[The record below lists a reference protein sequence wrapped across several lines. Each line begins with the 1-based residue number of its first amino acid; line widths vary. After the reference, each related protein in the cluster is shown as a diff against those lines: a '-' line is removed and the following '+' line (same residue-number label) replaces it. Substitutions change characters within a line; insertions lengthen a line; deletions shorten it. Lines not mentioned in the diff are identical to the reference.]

1 MSSSMRWCPV
11 SSESLSL
18 LSPIVCLNSVVGHG
32 DISDDML
39 QNIDKLIGA
48 KLETEDPD
56 RPDAGS
62 AVGSTGARSSGGKD
76 DMAFQRLRLG

>member
-1 MSSSMRWCPV
+1 
-11 SSESLSL
+11 
-18 LSPIVCLNSVVGHG
+18 
-32 DISDDML
+32 ML

-62 AVGSTGARSSGGKD
+62 AVGSSGARSSGDKD